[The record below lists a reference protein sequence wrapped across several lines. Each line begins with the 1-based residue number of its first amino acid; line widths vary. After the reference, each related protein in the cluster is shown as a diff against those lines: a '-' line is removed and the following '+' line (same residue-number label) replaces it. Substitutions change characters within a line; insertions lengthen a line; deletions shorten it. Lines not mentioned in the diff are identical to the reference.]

1 MRLIS
6 WNVNGLRAAVKK
18 GFEESILSL
27 DADTRVRPG
36 ALGELI
42 GDREAARGYGRAA
55 RDLVLSQYGPDQLAR
70 RLEAALDGI
79 LSRA

>member
-1 MRLIS
+1 MRLLI
-6 WNVNGLRAAVKK
+6 VEDDAALA
-18 GFEESILSL
+18 E
-27 DADTRVRPG
+27 